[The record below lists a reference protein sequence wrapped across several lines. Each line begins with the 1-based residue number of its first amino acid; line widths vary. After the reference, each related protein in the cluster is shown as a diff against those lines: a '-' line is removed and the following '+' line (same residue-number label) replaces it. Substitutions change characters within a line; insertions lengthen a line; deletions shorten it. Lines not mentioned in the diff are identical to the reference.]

1 MQDFLF
7 RPEQLASPRLPGISA
22 VMRIKNGAEFL
33 EATIRSHL
41 AFFDEIVAC
50 YNDCSDR
57 TPQILLQLASEFP
70 DKIRVFHY
78 EPQVYP
84 ILSAAHAGAGT
95 FSLHSMAN
103 YYNFALA
110 QCRYQ
115 WAVKLDDDHLA
126 IAANMARAVA
136 TVRAASAQGKPALFR
151 FSGLNL
157 AGSMAMPQVYR
168 TCPLV
173 GTGDIMFF
181 PVHPEIYFVQAEKFE
196 TLQFGRQKALL
207 PKRYLGVLY
216 CHLKHLKADYGFA
229 NLAEPERSQH
239 CHRFLHSLQLQSLSQ
254 FCDASTRQELIAG
267 YGTVAFWLR
276 RQAWFKWLLRQ
287 IGKENPLRMQRL
299 ESLAADLTA
308 IDWQQDVLRW
318 LAEPDSVPPPAQISV
333 PQGVA
338 VGSSHRPDTKWP
350 AGMLVS

>member
-7 RPEQLASPRLPGISA
+7 RPDQLASPRLPGISA

-33 EATIRSHL
+33 EATIRSHI
-41 AFFDEIVAC
+41 AYFDEIVAC
-50 YNDCSDR
+50 YNDCSDQ
-57 TPQILLQLASEFP
+57 TPQILASLAAEFP

-78 EPQVYP
+78 EPQVHP
-84 ILSAAHAGAGT
+84 ILSAAHARAST

-115 WAVKLDDDHLA
+115 VAVKLDDDHLA
-126 IAANMARAVA
+126 IAANMSRAVQ
-136 TVRAASAQGKPALFR
+136 TVRTAIVQRRMALFR

-157 AGSMAMPQVYR
+157 AGDVTAPKVYR
-168 TCPLV
+168 NCPLV

-181 PVHPEIYFVQAEKFE
+181 PIHPEIFFVQAEKFE
-196 TLQFGRQKALL
+196 TLQFGEQKALL

-229 NLAEPERSQH
+229 NLAEPARSQH
-239 CHRFLHSLQLQSLSQ
+239 CSQYLQELQLQSLQQ
-254 FCDASTRQELIAG
+254 FCTASTQQELIQD
-267 YGTVAFWLR
+267 YGLTVFWLR

-299 ESLAADLTA
+299 ETLSADLAALH
-308 IDWQQDVLRW
+308 WQQDVVNW
-318 LAEPDSVPPPAQISV
+318 LTEPATAQTLQQCHPLQNSTNTGNTALSD
-333 PQGVA
+333 GV
-338 VGSSHRPDTKWP
+338 
-350 AGMLVS
+350 LVSR

>member
-7 RPEQLASPRLPGISA
+7 KPQQLSSPRLPGISA

-41 AFFDEIVAC
+41 AYFDEIVAC
-50 YNDCSDR
+50 YNDCIDQ
-57 TPQILLQLASEFP
+57 TAQILAQLAAEFP

-84 ILSAAHAGAGT
+84 ILSTAHACTDT

-115 WAVKLDDDHLA
+115 VAVKLDDDHLA
-126 IAANMARAVA
+126 IAANMSRAVA
-136 TVRAASAQGKPALFR
+136 KVRAAIAAGQMALFR

-157 AGSMAMPQVYR
+157 AGDLATPQVYR
-168 TCPLV
+168 NCPLV

-181 PVHPEIYFVQAEKFE
+181 SIHPEIFFVQAEKFE

-229 NLAEPERSQH
+229 NLAEPARSQH
-239 CHRFLHSLQLQSLSQ
+239 CSQYLHGLQLQSLQQ
-254 FCDASTRQELIAG
+254 FCATATQQQLIRD
-267 YGTVAFWLR
+267 YGTAAFWLR
-276 RQAWFKWLLRQ
+276 QQPWFKWSLRQ

-299 ESLAADLTA
+299 ETLSADLAA
-308 IDWQQDVLRW
+308 INWQQDVLHW
-318 LAEPDSVPPPAQISV
+318 LSGAATAQIAHQHYAPRLPPRHAHS
-333 PQGVA
+333 A
-338 VGSSHRPDTKWP
+338 WSD
-350 AGMLVS
+350 GMLVS

>member
-33 EATIRSHL
+33 AATIRSHL
-41 AFFDEIVAC
+41 AYFDEIVAC
-50 YNDCSDR
+50 YNACTDQ
-57 TPQILLQLASEFP
+57 TAQILTQLAAEFP
-70 DKIRVFHY
+70 DQIRVFHY
-78 EPQVYP
+78 EPQVHP
-84 ILSAAHAGAGT
+84 ILSSAHAGADT
-95 FSLHSMAN
+95 FSVHSMAN

-115 WAVKLDDDHLA
+115 VAVKLDDDHLA
-126 IAANMARAVA
+126 IAANMSRAVA
-136 TVRAASAQGKPALFR
+136 TVRAANTAGRMALFR

-157 AGSMAMPQVYR
+157 AGDVATPQVYR
-168 TCPLV
+168 NCPLV

-181 PVHPEIYFVQAEKFE
+181 PLHPQIYFVQAEKFE

-229 NLAEPERSQH
+229 NLAEPARSQH
-239 CHRFLHSLQLQSLSQ
+239 RSKYLQGLQLQSLQQ
-254 FCDASTRQELIAG
+254 FCAARTQQELIDA
-267 YGTVAFWLR
+267 YGAPAYRLR
-276 RQAWFKWLLRQ
+276 RQVWFKWLLRL

-299 ESLAADLTA
+299 ETLSADLA
-308 IDWQQDVLRW
+308 SIHWQQDVLQW
-318 LAEPDSVPPPAQISV
+318 LSDPVTAQAALQCFAAQPIFQPDQPAWS
-333 PQGVA
+333 
-338 VGSSHRPDTKWP
+338 D
-350 AGMLVS
+350 GMLVS